1 MQFIYPEFLFALAAL
16 AIPIIVHLFNFR
28 RFRKIYFTNVRFLRE
43 IKQDTQSRSRLKH
56 LLVLASRLLALAFL
70 VLAFAQPIIPANKQ
84 HAPAGQKRISVY
96 VDNSFSMDAV
106 GKNGNLL
113 ETAKKKA
120 REIAGA
126 YKPSDQF
133 QLLTTSFEGRHQRL
147 VNRDEFLT
155 LVDEIKPNASVRN
168 LTEVIARQNE
178 ALSSGSAEK
187 VSKTAYVISDFQQ
200 ANTNLNE
207 LKEDSALQISLVPV
221 EASAQNNL
229 YIDTCSLFTPF
240 VQLNVPND
248 LIVEVRNAGDKT
260 AENIPVKLMINGVQK
275 ALASVTVQ
283 EKGKASV
290 HLSFTI
296 SQPGWQKAQINIADY
311 PVSFDDNFY
320 FNFNVRSG
328 INVTAIN
335 GTQPAKELLSI
346 FGNDPYF
353 NFRNSSMGQ
362 IDYSSFSGNQLII
375 LNQLPS
381 FSSGLVQELKKYVN
395 GGGSVFIIPAEDAS
409 LATYN
414 DFMSEIGGDT
424 WNLKVTQEDKVSKIE
439 AKHLLFADV
448 FEKGKAL
455 PENIDLPVVHRYFP
469 ITLKSRSSGDV
480 IMKMQSGN
488 PFLISQFYGK
498 GTVYSLATSLDDE
511 AGSFPRHALFVP
523 VFLRAALIG
532 VTEISRPLLI
542 GRDHE
547 FMITDT
553 LIANDQVLHLE
564 NKELKFDVITE
575 SRLIGS
581 STQISVHDQVQQ
593 AGNYDLLST
602 GNLLQVQS
610 FNFDR
615 HESDLSVYSGS
626 ELTEMTSKLNAATV
640 NVIESEG
647 KDLSHSIAQLNEG
660 KRLWK
665 YCIILTLIF
674 LGVEILL
681 IRFFQQSAKAK

>member
-1 MQFIYPEFLFALAAL
+1 MQFIYPEFLFALVAL

-56 LLVLASRLLALAFL
+56 LLVLASRLLALTFL

-275 ALASVTVQ
+275 ALASVTVP
-283 EKGKASV
+283 EKEK
-290 HLSFTI
+290 LRCI
-296 SQPGWQKAQINIADY
+296 C
-311 PVSFDDNFY
+311 
-320 FNFNVRSG
+320 
-328 INVTAIN
+328 
-335 GTQPAKELLSI
+335 
-346 FGNDPYF
+346 
-353 NFRNSSMGQ
+353 
-362 IDYSSFSGNQLII
+362 
-375 LNQLPS
+375 PS
-381 FSSGLVQELKKYVN
+381 
-395 GGGSVFIIPAEDAS
+395 
-409 LATYN
+409 
-414 DFMSEIGGDT
+414 
-424 WNLKVTQEDKVSKIE
+424 
-439 AKHLLFADV
+439 
-448 FEKGKAL
+448 
-455 PENIDLPVVHRYFP
+455 
-469 ITLKSRSSGDV
+469 
-480 IMKMQSGN
+480 
-488 PFLISQFYGK
+488 PFLNPDGK
-498 GTVYSLATSLDDE
+498 
-511 AGSFPRHALFVP
+511 
-523 VFLRAALIG
+523 
-532 VTEISRPLLI
+532 
-542 GRDHE
+542 
-547 FMITDT
+547 
-553 LIANDQVLHLE
+553 
-564 NKELKFDVITE
+564 
-575 SRLIGS
+575 
-581 STQISVHDQVQQ
+581 
-593 AGNYDLLST
+593 
-602 GNLLQVQS
+602 
-610 FNFDR
+610 
-615 HESDLSVYSGS
+615 
-626 ELTEMTSKLNAATV
+626 
-640 NVIESEG
+640 
-647 KDLSHSIAQLNEG
+647 
-660 KRLWK
+660 KRK
-665 YCIILTLIF
+665 
-674 LGVEILL
+674 
-681 IRFFQQSAKAK
+681 